1 MLKTAQMTAKT
12 AILTVLAVVSSGAVC
27 AAQDAAGPLQWS
39 LVGGKPFEAEFV
51 RTTENGVVLRQP
63 SSGRETEVPF
73 SKLDIKSHFQAK
85 KLASPESYN
94 KPLVKAEVKPEGPKI
109 ELARALP
116 EDLES
121 PFPADPSIEQFLSTV
136 KRELEAGNIGV
147 VWHAMPSRMRDD
159 IDTLAEKAGEK
170 LGPTRV
176 GQIRKVMESVGII
189 VQEKSEYLFANPM
202 INSQPGVAQMVKPIW
217 PEISGLV
224 GAMTLKEHWRADN
237 YKKGN
242 LFPSLVTFTKTIKP
256 FADALEPKVKPLLPP
271 QANAPQT
278 FEYKIL
284 SQSKDRAEVEID
296 AFGQPKQK
304 VALQKVGN
312 IWIIPSM
319 MNDMRKGIDEGTK
332 AIDNLQSSDLS
343 MFSFGLTGVN
353 AIVGKLAAAES
364 QQEFD
369 DSVQQLV
376 TMVQDFMPSP
386 PGQ

>member
-1 MLKTAQMTAKT
+1 MLKTAQLTAKI
-12 AILTVLAVVSSGAVC
+12 AILTALVVVSLEATC

-39 LVGGKPFEAEFV
+39 LVGGKPFPAEFV
-51 RTTENGVVLRQP
+51 RVTENGVVLRQA

-109 ELARALP
+109 ELIRALP

-121 PFPADPSIEQFLSTV
+121 PFPEDPSIEQFMSTL
-136 KRELEAGNIGV
+136 KGELEAGNIAAG
-147 VWHAMPSRMRDD
+147 WHALPPRMRDD
-159 IDTLAEKAGEK
+159 IETLAEKAGDK
-170 LGPTRV
+170 LGPSMV

-189 VQEKSEYLFANPM
+189 AQEKSEYLLANPLV
-202 INSQPGVAQMVKPIW
+202 NSQPGVAQMVKPIW
-217 PEISGLV
+217 PEISNLI
-224 GAMTLKEHWRADN
+224 GAITLKDHWQSEN

-242 LFPSLVTFTKTIKP
+242 LFPAVVTFTKTVEP
-256 FADALEPKVKPLLPP
+256 FADALEQKAKPLFPP
-271 QANAPQT
+271 GAVPSQT

-304 VALQKVGN
+304 LAFQKVGK
-312 IWIIPSM
+312 IWLVPSM
-319 MNDMRKGIDEGTK
+319 MNNMRKGIDEGTK
-332 AIDNLQSSDLS
+332 ALDNLQPSQLS
-343 MFSFGLTGVN
+343 AISFGLTGVN

-364 QQEFD
+364 QEDFD
-369 DSVQQLV
+369 ASVQQLV
-376 TMVQDFMPSP
+376 GMVQGLMPKP
-386 PGQ
+386 PRQ